1 MSSGDLAK
9 DIEQFV
15 KRNYLLDDAETID
28 HTQSLI
34 GSGIIDSTGILEL
47 ITFLE
52 ERYGIQFEDSEL
64 TAENFES
71 IGRIAAFLGEKSA
84 SLANRGGA

>member
-1 MSSGDLAK
+1 MPHD
-9 DIEQFV
+9 DIAREVEHFV
-15 KRNYLLDDAETID
+15 KRNYLLDEGEAID
-28 HTQSLI
+28 HAQSLI

-52 ERYGIQFEDSEL
+52 ERYGVRFEDREL

-71 IGRIAAFLGEKSA
+71 ISRIAAFLVEKSA
-84 SLANRGGA
+84 SSAASGLR